1 MARQL
6 TEQDAQ
12 IALKD
17 HLGDK
22 AMNARLLH
30 GMYID
35 AEAIIKMLDDG
46 DFVRYPVSLKFDA
59 EHLQPGEFAMPVAL
73 GDHPSAGFCLCIHPY
88 FEQQPE
94 AWPLLI
100 AYHIPT
106 INYGEIVSHEDAEH
120 FGATLVGLDSE
131 TYYNALCELADS
143 IPGAPGAPSESG
155 CGGCS

>member
-1 MARQL
+1 MPRHL

-17 HLGDK
+17 HLGEK
-22 AMNARLLH
+22 AMNARLAY

-35 AEAIIKMLDDG
+35 AETILKMLDDTT
-46 DFVRYPVSLKFDA
+46 FVRYPVRIRFDA
-59 EHLQPGEFAMPVAL
+59 EHLEPGEFAIPIAL
-73 GDHPSAGFCLCIHPY
+73 GDHPSAGFCLFIHPY
-88 FEQQPE
+88 FEHQPE

-120 FGATLVGLDSE
+120 FGATLVGLDVD
-131 TYYNALCELADS
+131 TYYQALCELADS
-143 IPGAPGAPSESG
+143 IPGAPGDLG
-155 CGGCS
+155 CGGGCS

>member
-22 AMNARLLH
+22 AMNARLKN

-35 AEAIIKMLDDG
+35 ADTIIKMLDDG
-46 DFVRYPVSLKFDA
+46 EFVRYPVSIKFDT
-59 EHLQPGEFAMPVAL
+59 EFLEPGEFAMTVPL

-100 AYHIPT
+100 AYHIPS
-106 INYGEIVSHEDAEH
+106 INYGEIVTSEDAEH
-120 FGATLVGLDSE
+120 FGATLVGLDTD
-131 TYYNALCELADS
+131 TYYQALCELADS
-143 IPGAPGAPSESG
+143 IPGAPGASASQG
-155 CGGCS
+155 CGGCG

>member
-6 TEQDAQ
+6 TEHDAR

-22 AMNARLLH
+22 AMNARLKN

-35 AEAIIKMLDDG
+35 AETIMKMLDDG
-46 DFVRYPVSLKFDA
+46 EFVRYPVTVKFDA
-59 EHLQPGEFAMPVAL
+59 EHLEPGEFAMPFPL
-73 GDHPSAGFCLCIHPY
+73 GDHPSAGYCLCIHPH

-100 AYHIPT
+100 AYHIPS

-120 FGATLVGLDSE
+120 FGATLVGLDTDS
-131 TYYNALCELADS
+131 YYQALCELADS
-143 IPGAPGAPSESG
+143 IPGAPGAPQSTG
-155 CGGCS
+155 CGGCG

>member
-6 TEQDAQ
+6 TEQDARV
-12 IALKD
+12 ALKD

-22 AMNARLLH
+22 AMNARLSH

-35 AEAIIKMLDDG
+35 AETILKMLDDSAV
-46 DFVRYPVSLKFDA
+46 VRYPVGIRFDD
-59 EHLQPGEFAMPVAL
+59 EHLQPGEFAMPIAL
-73 GDHPSAGFCLCIHPY
+73 GDHPSKGFCLFIHPY

-100 AYHIPT
+100 AYHIPS

-120 FGATLVGLDSE
+120 YGATLVGLDAD
-131 TYYNALCELADS
+131 TYYEALCELADS
-143 IPGAPGAPSESG
+143 IPGAPKASACS
-155 CGGCS
+155 GGCSS

>member
-22 AMNARLLH
+22 AMNARLKN

-35 AEAIIKMLDDG
+35 AETIIKMLDDG
-46 DFVRYPVSLKFDA
+46 DFVRYPVSIRFDSEA
-59 EHLQPGEFAMPVAL
+59 LEPGEFAAPIAL

-106 INYGEIVSHEDAEH
+106 INYGEIVSNEDAEH
-120 FGATLVGLDSE
+120 FGATLVGLETE
-131 TYYNALCELADS
+131 TYYQALCELADS
-143 IPGAPGAPSESG
+143 IPGAPGETG